1 MIRLSANA
9 RTLAALGV
17 SLALAGFGAGPAAA
31 RSGAGINQSPGAS
44 ESPGVGVSPPA
55 STAVGSSAPLSGSL
69 SIAYWDYGPAAE
81 TNNQSIADGFTALNP
96 GVTVTLLPVAG
107 ENWGS
112 YYANLATQMA
122 SGNRPDIAFTASE
135 GIKFLAQNG
144 LVVPINKYLDT
155 DPGAAALKDDIAP
168 ALLQSFGYQGQ
179 ITAIPN
185 GWNNM
190 IIYYNKKL
198 FADAGLPEP
207 TADWDWAKFKETAKA
222 LSKDTDGDGTTDQYG
237 FTWTSNEIFPGILPW
252 VANAGGNLVNDDV
265 SAATANSQPVIE
277 AVTFLKG
284 LIDEGIAPAPSP
296 MSDIFTAFENG
307 KVAMFGA
314 GRWPSATFLP
324 DGFTDWDIQL
334 YPKDK
339 TYQTV
344 AGAAGYAILTSAAN
358 PDLAWQLQ
366 RYTVSPEVQ
375 DSEIGTPTAPR
386 DSIPTLRSTAQKT
399 VAAGIPP
406 THGNLFYDSV
416 DKYPA
421 LTPFPAPAKYSEY
434 EATVLRQLGLI
445 FDGEVSVQDG
455 LNQLQDD
462 LTAVIG
468 G

>member
-17 SLALAGFGAGPAAA
+17 SLAIAGFGAGPAAA

-44 ESPGVGVSPPA
+44 ESPGVGVSPAA
-55 STAVGSSAPLSGSL
+55 STAVGSSAPLSGTL

-265 SAATANSQPVIE
+265 SAATANSQPVID

-334 YPKDK
+334 YPSDK

-406 THGNLFYDSV
+406 AHGNLFYDSV
-416 DKYPA
+416 DKSPA

>member
-1 MIRLSANA
+1 MSRLSPRA
-9 RTLAALGV
+9 RTVTAISV
-17 SLALAGFGAGPAAA
+17 CLALATLGVAGPVAA
-31 RSGAGINQSPGAS
+31 SGGRTIDQS
-44 ESPGVGVSPPA
+44 ESPAAPVG
-55 STAVGSSAPLSGSL
+55 STAASSAPLSGSL
-69 SIAYWDYGPAAE
+69 TVAYWDYGPAAE
-81 TNNQSIADGFTALNP
+81 TNNQALADGFMALNP
-96 GVTVTLLPVAG
+96 GVTVTLTPVAG
-107 ENWGS
+107 ENWGT

-144 LVVPINKYLDT
+144 LVVPINKYLDS
-155 DPGAAALKDDIAP
+155 DPSAAALKDDIAP
-168 ALLQSFGYQGQ
+168 ALLQSFAYKGD

-190 IIYYNKKL
+190 VVYYNKKL
-198 FADAGLPEP
+198 FQDAGLPEP

-222 LSKDTDGDGTTDQYG
+222 LTKDADGDGATDQYG

-252 VANAGGNLVNDDV
+252 VANAGGNLVNEDV
-265 SAATANSQPVIE
+265 SAATANSQPVID

-296 MSDIFTAFENG
+296 MGDIFTAFQNG

-314 GRWPSATFLP
+314 GRWPSATFLAN
-324 DGFTDWDIQL
+324 GFTDWDIQL

-358 PDLAWQLQ
+358 PDLAWQFQ
-366 RYTVSPEVQ
+366 RYTASPEIQ

-399 VAAGIPP
+399 VDAGIPP
-406 THGNLFYDSV
+406 AHGNLFYDSV
-416 DKYPA
+416 DNYPA

-434 EATVLRQLGLI
+434 ESTVLRELGLI
-445 FDGEVSVQDG
+445 FGGEVPVTDG
-455 LNQLQDD
+455 LNQLQQD

-468 G
+468 S